1 MDSFKIE
8 PLPPTDEAEPAVT
21 RALRTLGRPRALFPL
36 LGLIVLAVIA
46 VSWLARS
53 QSAAAAK
60 RPQPAAVVPVEVA
73 AASPMDVPVYAEG
86 IGTIQAL
93 YTDTI
98 TSRVDGEIVK
108 LGFTEGQSVKKGA
121 LLAEIDPRPYKAALD
136 QAVATRAKDAALL
149 ASARRDLDRYAILEP
164 EQLTSKQTVD
174 DQRGVVASLE
184 AQIKMDDA
192 AVESARTQLDYTH
205 IVSPISGRTGIRMV
219 DPGNI
224 VHASDTGG
232 IVVVT
237 QVQPITCIFTLP
249 ENALGSIA
257 AALAAGPVSVIA
269 LSQDDKTELDR
280 GTVSLIDN
288 RIDAT
293 TGTIRLKAQFPNTHD
308 RLWPGEFV
316 NARVL
321 VRTADHALVIP
332 SAAVQH
338 GANGLFTYVVKA
350 DSTVE
355 MRPLKVGLE
364 ESGFYIIEQ
373 GLQNGERVVTSN
385 QYRLVPGST
394 VRIE

>member
-8 PLPPTDEAEPAVT
+8 PLPPADEAEPAVT

-36 LGLIVLAVIA
+36 LGLIVLAVLA
-46 VSWLARS
+46 ASWFSRS

-60 RPQPAAVVPVEVA
+60 RPKSPAAVPVEVA
-73 AASPMDVPVYAEG
+73 AAKPMDVPVYAEG
-86 IGTIQAL
+86 LGTIQAL

-136 QAVATRAKDAALL
+136 QALATRAKDAALL
-149 ASARRDLDRYAILEP
+149 ASAKRDLDRYAILEP

-184 AQIKMDDA
+184 AQIKMDEA

-249 ENALGSIA
+249 EEALGGLA
-257 AALAAGPVSVIA
+257 AALAAGPVTVVA

-293 TGTIRLKAQFPNTHD
+293 TGTIRVKAQFPNTGD

-321 VRTADHALVIP
+321 VRTANNALVIP

-364 ESGFYIIEQ
+364 ESGVYVIEQ
-373 GLQNGERVVTSN
+373 GLQSGERVVTSN

-394 VRIE
+394 VRVE

>member
-8 PLPPTDEAEPAVT
+8 PLPPADEAEPAMT
-21 RALRTLGRPRALFPL
+21 RALRTLARPRALFPL
-36 LGLIVLAVIA
+36 LGLIVLAVLA
-46 VSWLARS
+46 GSWFARS

-60 RPQPAAVVPVEVA
+60 RPKSPAPVPVEVA
-73 AASPMDVPVYAEG
+73 AAKPMDVPVYAEG
-86 IGTIQAL
+86 LGTIQAL

-108 LGFTEGQSVKKGA
+108 LGFTEGQAVRKGA

-136 QAVATRAKDAALL
+136 QAIATRAKDAALL
-149 ASARRDLDRYAILEP
+149 ASAKRDLDRYAILEP

-184 AQIKMDDA
+184 AQIKMDEA

-249 ENALGSIA
+249 EEALGGLA
-257 AALAAGPVSVIA
+257 AALAAGPVTVVA

-293 TGTIRLKAQFPNTHD
+293 TGTIRVKAQFPNTRD

-321 VRTADHALVIP
+321 VRTANNALVIP

-364 ESGFYIIEQ
+364 ESGVYVIEQ
-373 GLQNGERVVTSN
+373 GLQSGERVVTSN